1 MRYAAAVLSIVLLF
15 AMAGCQGKYTKP
27 DVPPSAGVYGK
38 NITYAGAIPCA
49 ECTLQ
54 KLTVTLFD
62 DGTFRLKRVSVGV
75 QGGGNKVEYDLGRWN
90 RKSGRLVLNNG
101 EKWPLQFRYISG
113 NEIRLLDQRGNEI
126 VSNLDYSLRKTS
138 FVDFL
143 SGPLTMNGMFL
154 YMADAYTF
162 RECRTGKNYPLVF
175 ATPNSSIEKQYLALR
190 SGPGKPLL
198 AKLSGRFSM
207 RKPEAGAASREHI
220 IVQNF
225 KRFLPRGT
233 CRNPG
238 SPAVAL
244 YGIYWK
250 VTAISGSSDL
260 LKVSGKAPNLVL
272 STYGNSFKGYTGC
285 NSLMGSYKHSGSG
298 LSFSK
303 LSTTRMACPGSSG
316 QIEKAF
322 LAALRKTT
330 GWKISGKTLELFD
343 SRNRLLMRLKAGSN

>member
-1 MRYAAAVLSIVLLF
+1 MRYAAAVLSFVLLF

-27 DVPPSAGVYGK
+27 DVPPSTGTYGK

-49 ECTLQ
+49 ECRLQ

-62 DGTFRLKRVSVGV
+62 DGTFRLKRVLVGV
-75 QGGGNKVEYDLGRWN
+75 QGGGNKVEYDLGRWS

-101 EKWPLQFRYISG
+101 DKWPLQFRDISG
-113 NEIRLLDQRGNEI
+113 KEIRLLDQRGNDI
-126 VSNLDYSLRKTS
+126 VSKLDYSLRKTA

-143 SGPLTMNGMFL
+143 SGPMAMNGMFL

-162 RECRTGKNYPLVF
+162 RECRTEKNYPLVF
-175 ATPNSSIEKQYLALR
+175 ATSNSSIEKQYLALR

-207 RKPEAGAASREHI
+207 RRPEPGAASREHI
-220 IVQNF
+220 IVQDF
-225 KRFLPRGT
+225 KRFLPRAT
-233 CRNPG
+233 CTKLAG
-238 SPAVAL
+238 PAVAL
-244 YGIYWK
+244 HGIYWK
-250 VTAISGSSDL
+250 VTSVSGSTNL
-260 LKVSGKAPNLVL
+260 LKAGSKVPNLVL
-272 STYGNSFKGYTGC
+272 SAYGNTVKGYTGC

-316 QIEKAF
+316 KIEKAF
-322 LAALRKTT
+322 LAALRKTV
-330 GWKISGKTLELFD
+330 GWKISGKKLELFD
-343 SRNRLLMRLKAGSN
+343 NQNKVLMRLKAG